1 MSSSDGDSMSLQTD
15 NDLQGNLIKQIF
27 VRAGEIADLHAAIT
41 SSRGD
46 RFRARL
52 LHALESK
59 VDRAEVQ
66 KIAEETGLREYRRH
80 LNKLAKF
87 GLTQVESAAE
97 GETIVRTQLGERAIN
112 ALRALERRLGIE
124 EARSLYDASL
134 GTNSIRL
141 FLRIYS
147 CEKGV
152 DWDKLKARFTPAEIG
167 RLSLFLPRSIEGIS
181 AIDKLNEAGIVV
193 YEDDGYIY
201 VHPIRARGFYQYVR
215 ALLEILRTNADVGGD
230 SEAV

>member
-1 MSSSDGDSMSLQTD
+1 MGTSDGNGMVMQVD
-15 NDLQGNLIKQIF
+15 NELQGDLIKKIF
-27 VRAGEIADLHAAIT
+27 VKAEEIAELHAATT

-59 VDRAEVQ
+59 MDRADVQ
-66 KIAEETGLREYRRH
+66 NIAEETGLREYRRH
-80 LNKLAKF
+80 LNKLTKF
-87 GLTQVESAAE
+87 GLIRVESMAA
-97 GETIVRTQLGERAIN
+97 GEEIVRTQLGEQAVNAQRAF
-112 ALRALERRLGIE
+112 ERRLGIE
-124 EARSLYDASL
+124 EAKLVYDASL
-134 GTNSIRL
+134 GTNSFRL

-147 CEKGV
+147 SEKGI

-201 VHPIRARGFYQYVR
+201 VHPIRARGFYQYLR
-215 ALLEILRTNADVGGD
+215 SLLEILNAYADVG
-230 SEAV
+230 

>member
-1 MSSSDGDSMSLQTD
+1 MGSSNGDGIVVQSD
-15 NDLQGNLIKQIF
+15 NDLHGNLIKEIF
-27 VRAGEIADLHAAIT
+27 VKAEEIADLHATIT

-66 KIAEETGLREYRRH
+66 KIAEANGLREYSRH

-87 GLTQVESAAE
+87 GLVQVESAPEAE
-97 GETIVRTQLGERAIN
+97 KIARTQLGEQAVN

-124 EARSLYDASL
+124 EAKSVYDASL

-147 CEKGV
+147 SEKGI
-152 DWDKLKARFTPAEIG
+152 DWDKLKAGFKPAEIG

-181 AIDKLNEAGIVV
+181 AIDKLNEAGLVV
-193 YEDDGYIY
+193 YEDDGFIY
-201 VHPIRARGFYQYVR
+201 MRPTRVRGFYQYLR
-215 ALLEILRTNADVGGD
+215 SLLEILRASADERGC
-230 SEAV
+230 

>member
-1 MSSSDGDSMSLQTD
+1 MGTSDGNGSVMQVD
-15 NDLQGNLIKQIF
+15 NELQGDLIKKIF
-27 VRAGEIADLHAAIT
+27 VKAEEIAELHAATT

-59 VDRAEVQ
+59 MDRAEVQ

-87 GLTQVESAAE
+87 GLIRAESTAE
-97 GETIVRTQLGERAIN
+97 GEQIERTQLGEQAVNAQRAF
-112 ALRALERRLGIE
+112 ERRLGIE
-124 EARSLYDASL
+124 EAKLVYDASL
-134 GTNSIRL
+134 GTNSFRL

-147 CEKGV
+147 SEKGI

-201 VHPIRARGFYQYVR
+201 VHPIRARGFYQYLR
-215 ALLEILRTNADVGGD
+215 SLLEILNAYADVD
-230 SEAV
+230 